1 MDARSELLAYMG
13 SAVVTVV
20 VLFGMQIWYATYLDT
35 HVVNVH
41 PADAPTDAKREAFD
55 AQERAKLSS
64 GKKPIAQVKAELAQR
79 GRTAFPS
86 VAPKASEDLSP
97 MAGWMRRPGFKP
109 YVPRTAVPAAATTE
123 AASPTDSAAQ
133 PAAAEQGGTAQV
145 AAADGAAAAA
155 TGAPAAP
162 PARAPARRVE
172 RAPAPVVQGTP
183 AAPPAAGH

>member
-41 PADAPTDAKREAFD
+41 PADAPADAKREAFD
-55 AQERAKLSS
+55 AQERAKLSA

-109 YVPRTAVPAAATTE
+109 YVPRTAA
-123 AASPTDSAAQ
+123 PTDSAAQ
-133 PAAAEQGGTAQV
+133 PTAAAQGATEQV

-155 TGAPAAP
+155 TGAPAAA
-162 PARAPARRVE
+162 PARAPGRTVE
-172 RAPAPVVQGTP
+172 RAPAPVVQGAP